1 MLEICSY
8 AGYIVLDNEVEKCVG
23 GRESVCGWELF
34 AFAFRA
40 FSAIF
45 IPVYDAHQVAADSIA
60 QHDGDI

>member
-1 MLEICSY
+1 MRLKSVCE
-8 AGYIVLDNEVEKCVG
+8 
-23 GRESVCGWELF
+23 RECGCGWELF

-40 FSAIF
+40 FSAVF